1 VAACLWRGVDVLGRE
16 QLNNAMEMLSP
27 VLLYL
32 FKKHRS
38 KRSGHGDMFAK
49 VRGSVRKQWAAA
61 GRVTSMVGVRV
72 RCQMD
77 FDLADEYVEVF
88 YRQFIIILGMT
99 VFPAITALGAVA
111 YIIE

>member
-1 VAACLWRGVDVLGRE
+1 
-16 QLNNAMEMLSP
+16 
-27 VLLYL
+27 
-32 FKKHRS
+32 
-38 KRSGHGDMFAK
+38 
-49 VRGSVRKQWAAA
+49 
-61 GRVTSMVGVRV
+61 MVGVRV

>member
-1 VAACLWRGVDVLGRE
+1 
-16 QLNNAMEMLSP
+16 
-27 VLLYL
+27 
-32 FKKHRS
+32 
-38 KRSGHGDMFAK
+38 
-49 VRGSVRKQWAAA
+49 
-61 GRVTSMVGVRV
+61 MVGMRGC

>member
-1 VAACLWRGVDVLGRE
+1 MQG
-16 QLNNAMEMLSP
+16 
-27 VLLYL
+27 
-32 FKKHRS
+32 
-38 KRSGHGDMFAK
+38 
-49 VRGSVRKQWAAA
+49 AAA

-111 YIIE
+111 YIIEYAPWALALSQCLLP

>member
-1 VAACLWRGVDVLGRE
+1 MRRYEAQFE
-16 QLNNAMEMLSP
+16 
-27 VLLYL
+27 
-32 FKKHRS
+32 
-38 KRSGHGDMFAK
+38 
-49 VRGSVRKQWAAA
+49 KQWAAA
-61 GRVTSMVGVRV
+61 GRVASMVGVRV

-111 YIIE
+111 YIIEYAPWALALSQCLLP